1 MSTLPALRM
10 PHGLSLTAKLA
21 IAATALCVLCVAAT
35 STVMGLRTSAMAHEQ
50 ADEQALLAAREAAG
64 AVANELGRSF
74 GAVKTLATTLQG
86 MKASGH
92 APSRDQI
99 DAMARQVLQS
109 HTEFIGTYSIW
120 EPNALDGRDAE
131 FVSKGPGYD
140 ATGRYIAYW
149 NRGSGSIA
157 VEPLV
162 DYEKAGANDWYDVP
176 RRTGKDA
183 LIEPYMYAVAGKD
196 VLMASLASPIIVE
209 GRFVGMAGSDLPLKG
224 LSERVGKM
232 EPMPGGRVSLLSA
245 GGLYVAVHEPDR
257 LAKKADDLPPE
268 AMAHITKGEPYRYED
283 AQGWVHLLEPV
294 VAQEGVA
301 PWSVRVSYPLSEALA
316 EARKA
321 LWAAVVAAL
330 VACGAAAIAMVLL
343 VRRLMRPLQD
353 LSRTMEGLAGAEADL
368 EVRLVAQGNDE
379 LATIGRGFNE
389 FMGKIGR
396 VFEVVR
402 RNADGVAT
410 ASSQIAQGNMDL
422 SSRTEQQAS
431 ALQQT
436 AASMEEL
443 SQTVKLNA
451 DNARTANELALGAS
465 GVARQ
470 GGDVMG
476 QVVSTMRDIHEA
488 SRRIGDIIGTIDG
501 IAFQTNI
508 LALNAAV
515 EAARAG
521 EQGRGFA
528 VVAGEVRTLAQRSA
542 QAAREIRT
550 LIHTNVEKV
559 RLGEQQADEAGGSIG
574 DIVGQ
579 VQRVSQLIGE
589 ISNASAQQASGVG
602 QVGDAITQLD
612 HVTQQNAALVE
623 ESAAAAESLRTQARR
638 MAEMVSV
645 FRLVPA

>member
-1 MSTLPALRM
+1 MNTLTPIRL
-10 PHGLSLTAKLA
+10 PQGLSLTAKLS

-35 STVMGLRTSAMAHEQ
+35 STVMGLRTSGMAHEQ

-74 GAVKTLATTLQG
+74 GAVRTLATTMQG

-99 DAMARQVLQS
+99 DAMARQVLQT
-109 HTEFIGTYSIW
+109 HTEFIGTYAIW

-131 FVSKGPGYD
+131 FAGKGPAHD

-162 DYEKAGANDWYDVP
+162 DYEKAGANDWYDIP

-196 VLMASLASPIIVE
+196 VLMATIASPVVVG
-209 GRFVGMAGSDLPLKG
+209 GRFLGMAGSDLPLKA
-224 LSERVGKM
+224 LSERVDKM
-232 EPMPGGRVSLLSA
+232 APMPGGRVSLLSA
-245 GGLYVAVHEPDR
+245 GGLYVAVHEPER

-268 AMAHITKGEPYRYED
+268 AMDHIAKGQPYRYED
-283 AQGWVHLLEPV
+283 AQGWVHLFEPV

-301 PWSVRVSYPLSEALA
+301 PWSVRLSYPLSEALA
-316 EARKA
+316 EARQA
-321 LWAAVVAAL
+321 LWAAVMAAL
-330 VACGAAAIAMVLL
+330 VACGAAAIAMVWL
-343 VRRLMRPLQD
+343 VRRLMRPLQA
-353 LSRTMEGLAGAEADL
+353 LSRTMEGLAGADADL
-368 EVRLVAQGNDE
+368 EVRLSAEGHDE

-396 VFEVVR
+396 VFDTVR

-410 ASSQIAQGNMDL
+410 ASSEIAQGNMDL

-443 SQTVKLNA
+443 SQTVKQNA
-451 DNARTANELALGAS
+451 DNARTANDLALSAS
-465 GVARQ
+465 NVARQ
-470 GGDVMG
+470 GGEVMG
-476 QVVSTMRDIHEA
+476 QVVSTMRDIHES

-528 VVAGEVRTLAQRSA
+528 VVAAEVRSLASRSA
-542 QAAREIRT
+542 EAAKAVKGLINDSVERVETGSQLVDQAGRT
-550 LIHTNVEKV
+550 MTDVV
-559 RLGEQQADEAGGSIG
+559 DSI
-574 DIVGQ
+574 
-579 VQRVSQLIGE
+579 QRVTQIVGE
-589 ISNASAQQASGVG
+589 ISVASSEQADGVG
-602 QVGDAITQLD
+602 QVGTAVGDMDRA
-612 HVTQQNAALVE
+612 TQQNAALVE
-623 ESAAAAESLRTQARR
+623 EMAAASSSLKGQADELMRAVSTFERTGR
-638 MAEMVSV
+638 
-645 FRLVPA
+645 